1 MNTRWIIGTS
11 VVFLLTACVQQPQ
24 TREEFRTVVT
34 KGAFSAKAE
43 NFVVNK
49 SFKQAIPNL
58 TTKTESCLNK
68 VVERSMTQGM
78 YHERSQSTY
87 RANVVRPTANRAEF
101 TMQVKHNPRGVG
113 ADPPPGGYYLIV
125 ADIEEASPSSIKVN
139 LYRPT
144 MGHGDTVDAIRNWL
158 QGKDDACPKLP

>member
-1 MNTRWIIGTS
+1 MDHRN
-11 VVFLLTACVQQPQ
+11 
-24 TREEFRTVVT
+24 
-34 KGAFSAKAE
+34 SAKAE

-49 SFKQAIPNL
+49 SFKQAVPNL
-58 TTKTESCLNK
+58 TAKTESCLNK

-78 YHERSQSTY
+78 YRERSQSTY
-87 RANVVRPTANRAEF
+87 RANVVRHSANRAEF